1 MVGVFATNAR
11 TEISMRFSVL
21 MQRLNINLSFAIKT
35 LHLLLFTLPTSR
47 HTEAKSRS
55 FTISQ
60 IFRNFV
66 GKKGKP

>member
-1 MVGVFATNAR
+1 MVGVFATNER

-21 MQRLNINLSFAIKT
+21 MQRSNINLSFAIKT
-35 LHLLLFTLPTSR
+35 LHPLLFTLPTSCQ
-47 HTEAKSRS
+47 TEAKSRS